1 MRYLNEFDRISHRA
15 DIAQDKF
22 HRMAVLS
29 LAKETAL
36 HDMEA
41 AGFYVNRELRESPV
55 LSF

>member
-1 MRYLNEFDRISHRA
+1 MHYLNESDRISHRA